1 MIQPYAYYTVQGWM
15 REELDLKGNA
25 LAVYAII
32 YGFSQDGA
40 SEYAGSAR
48 YLADWLGCDK
58 KTVLRALS
66 DLTEKGHLIKRTTYQ
81 NGVTFCNY
89 VAARNVQTDSTDP
102 RDKIPPP
109 GTKCPQGGEKLSPEV
124 GTKCPQGGEKLSP
137 HNTRDNTRYI
147 NKEIYIGD
155 AGASPAPTEKEKDK
169 EKPVKHKYGE
179 YTNVLLT
186 DEELAK
192 LQKQFGRELPAYI
205 ERLSGYIASTG
216 KKYKS
221 HYATIRNWASRD
233 AKQQPTRSP
242 ARGGY
247 TGPVGPN
254 GIPIDPTMN
263 DLDGIF

>member
-15 REELDLKGNA
+15 LSDLGLKGNA

-32 YGFSQDGA
+32 YGFSQDGE
-40 SEYAGSAR
+40 SEYSGSAR
-48 YLADWLGCDK
+48 YLSEWLGCS
-58 KTVLRALS
+58 TRTILSVLA
-66 DLTEKGHLIKRTTYQ
+66 DLTERGLLKKTTTYK
-81 NGVTFCNY
+81 NGLTFNTY
-89 VAARNVQTDSTDP
+89 SVVKMVKEAPKQ
-102 RDKIPPP
+102 P
-109 GTKCPQGGEKLSPEV
+109 GAEISHPMKNFHGGHEEISP
-124 GTKCPQGGEKLSP
+124 GGMKNFHGGHEEISP
-137 HNTRDNTRYI
+137 NNTRDNTRYI

-155 AGASPAPTEKEKDK
+155 ADASTAPPEKEKDK

-186 DEELAK
+186 NEELAK
-192 LQKQFGRELPAYI
+192 LQKQFGHELPAYI

-233 AKQQPTRSP
+233 AKQQPARSP

-247 TGPVGPN
+247 AGPVGPN
-254 GIPIDPTMN
+254 GIHIDPTMN
-263 DLDGIF
+263 DLDGQF